1 MKTFKDLVEQTR
13 AMVFKEVI
21 KEPKELLENE
31 YYALMVT
38 ETEHRDSPHIEGM
51 HQGSIPLVGVEKTSG
66 ENGWYVSK
74 DFKKRKRSFRGIT
87 FICEVLDISKCCE
100 L

>member
-1 MKTFKDLVEQTR
+1 MKNFKDLVEETGV
-13 AMVFKEVI
+13 MLFKEVT

-38 ETEHRDSPHIEGM
+38 STGHRDSPYIRGM
-51 HQGSIPLVGVEKTSG
+51 HQWDIPLVGVEKTSG

-74 DFKKRKRSFRGIT
+74 KFTKRSKSFRGIT
-87 FICEVLDISKCCE
+87 FICEVLDLSKCCE